1 VKYDG
6 GNERNKKK
14 NGVRLGGLMAMAML
28 PDLPAAALIYPRGRP
43 RIQAREGA
51 RTATATPATVR
62 ERRRRNR
69 ARLSTVAAIPPHSY
83 IFCFLQI
90 TPKFA

>member
-6 GNERNKKK
+6 GNERKKKK
-14 NGVRLGGLMAMAML
+14 NGVRLCGLMAMAML
-28 PDLPAAALIYPRGRP
+28 PDLPAAALAYPRGRP

-51 RTATATPATVR
+51 RTATATPVTVR

-69 ARLSTVAAIPPHSY
+69 ARLSTVAAIPPRSY
-83 IFCFLQI
+83 IFCFL
-90 TPKFA
+90 